1 MRYFPNSSSVEI
13 YPLRGMG
20 HTRIRVEDLEQ
31 IDVVRVRHV
40 GPYRE
45 IGPCLERLFGWTA
58 NAGIRT
64 GSILTLSCDDPD
76 TVAQE
81 DLRLDTC
88 VEFFTNTV
96 PPHRIS
102 LDLVQGGLCNPIRR
116 VVHTKIFAKP
126 IFECSDCDFRKIGRK
141 LMICRA
147 WKSIGICRLRRPG
160 ISSSPTCA
168 CAAGA
173 GGKLAMCLRNRAFF
187 RGYTDSD
194 LVRAHREIERS
205 S

>member
-1 MRYFPNSSSVEI
+1 MRYFPSSSSVEI
-13 YPLRGMG
+13 HPLRGMG

-88 VEFFTNTV
+88 VEFFTNAV

-102 LDLVQGGLCNPIRR
+102 FDLVQGGLCNPIRR
-116 VVHTKIFAKP
+116 VVYTKIFAKP
-126 IFECSDCDFRKIGRK
+126 IFEFSDCDFRKIKEIDDLPCMEVYRN
-141 LMICRA
+141 LPLEAPRNQ
-147 WKSIGICRLRRPG
+147 LL
-160 ISSSPTCA
+160 TD
-168 CAAGA
+168 
-173 GGKLAMCLRNRAFF
+173 LCLRCGSRRKTGDAPQKSRLLPWVNRF
-187 RGYTDSD
+187 RFGPGPP
-194 LVRAHREIERS
+194 RN
-205 S
+205 